1 MTRKLWSYSRSLIPT
16 LIGLCTGIALSL
28 IFAPFLEEPCS
39 DELNHNSF
47 ESHLINNKFRLNAE
61 EEIKKSLPNP
71 VPIEPKKKRTRPKYA
86 ATELGIKEKLL
97 AAVITSESTWDE
109 MAPVFNTT
117 FKQHPTK
124 MIFFRRKKVADWQ
137 KNVVSIDASNDAEYV
152 LMVLKFIAEKYGD
165 KYDWF
170 YLVKDN
176 TYVRGERLMYLA
188 THMSISYQIYMGVQ
202 QGRVCDFDYGVL
214 IAQALLV
221 KIQPNFDWC
230 LKNAISSTESEALG
244 QCVVHSIPKI
254 SCTNSYNEL
263 IYALSPSND
272 TVSIPRMKSADEM
285 LRTHKHWLKIDL
297 ELTQKELRAVQDE
310 MVRIAPLTPEGEAG
324 LTWPIG
330 IPAPSKAKN
339 RFDIIRWDYFTE
351 THIYFD
357 TDFTTVRPLT
367 GVDKDDVDEVID
379 HSIRKLKETYSRL
392 KYKGLENGYRRFDPA
407 RGMEYL
413 LDIKVFNEEDNEED
427 LKRVQLLRPLSVVE
441 LVPMAYVTEEA
452 KVYLILPVTASDR
465 EAVVQFLDYYSRAC
479 LDTNDNSNLIIVFIY
494 KESSDENH
502 FAILKSMMTYYESKY
517 TKGARMTWTS
527 LEKAKLQPGQDGFDL
542 MLIDSMTS
550 TLPSNALIMLC
561 SVGME
566 LSSEL
571 LNRVRMNT
579 IVNQQVFFPIAF
591 YEYKPNLIY
600 ESRPYPTHIEILKN
614 VGHFDESAFEHSSF
628 YAADYQAARSASPKS
643 VKSTTDLF
651 ELFVKYGGEKL
662 HVFRAVEPSLRQH
675 WKELKCE
682 NRRQT
687 KRGQNDTAATPYE
700 RCMKSKLEGLANRQQ
715 LAMLLFEHEKN
726 TQSKANARE
735 RK

>member
-1 MTRKLWSYSRSLIPT
+1 
-16 LIGLCTGIALSL
+16 
-28 IFAPFLEEPCS
+28 
-39 DELNHNSF
+39 
-47 ESHLINNKFRLNAE
+47 
-61 EEIKKSLPNP
+61 
-71 VPIEPKKKRTRPKYA
+71 
-86 ATELGIKEKLL
+86 
-97 AAVITSESTWDE
+97 
-109 MAPVFNTT
+109 
-117 FKQHPTK
+117 
-124 MIFFRRKKVADWQ
+124 
-137 KNVVSIDASNDAEYV
+137 
-152 LMVLKFIAEKYGD
+152 
-165 KYDWF
+165 
-170 YLVKDN
+170 
-176 TYVRGERLMYLA
+176 
-188 THMSISYQIYMGVQ
+188 
-202 QGRVCDFDYGVL
+202 
-214 IAQALLV
+214 
-221 KIQPNFDWC
+221 
-230 LKNAISSTESEALG
+230 
-244 QCVVHSIPKI
+244 
-254 SCTNSYNEL
+254 
-263 IYALSPSND
+263 
-272 TVSIPRMKSADEM
+272 MKSADEM
-285 LRTHKHWLKIDL
+285 LQTHKQWLKIDL
-297 ELTQKELRAVQDE
+297 ELTQKELKAVQEE
-310 MVRIAPLTPEGEAG
+310 MIRIAPLTPEGEAG
-324 LTWPIG
+324 LTWPVG

-351 THIYFD
+351 TQIYFD
-357 TDFTTVRPLT
+357 TDFSTVRPLV
-367 GVDKDDVDEVID
+367 GVDKEDVDEVIE
-379 HSIRKLKETYSRL
+379 HSVKKLKETYPKL

-413 LDIKVFNEEDNEED
+413 LDIKVVNPDDNEED

-441 LVPMAYVTEEA
+441 LVPMAYVTEAA
-452 KVYLILPVTASDR
+452 KVYLVLPVTAADR
-465 EAVVQFLDYYSRAC
+465 EAVVQFLDYYARAC

-542 MLIDSMTS
+542 MLVDSMTS

-600 ESRPYPTHIEILKN
+600 ESRPFPTHIDILKN
-614 VGHFDESAFEHSSF
+614 VGHFDESAFDHSSF
-628 YAADYQAARSASPKS
+628 YAADYQAARTAAPKDAT
-643 VKSTTDLF
+643 STADLF
-651 ELFVKYGGEKL
+651 ELFVKYGDEKL

-687 KRGQNDTAATPYE
+687 KRGQNDTAPTPYE

-726 TQSKANARE
+726 AQTKGNSRE